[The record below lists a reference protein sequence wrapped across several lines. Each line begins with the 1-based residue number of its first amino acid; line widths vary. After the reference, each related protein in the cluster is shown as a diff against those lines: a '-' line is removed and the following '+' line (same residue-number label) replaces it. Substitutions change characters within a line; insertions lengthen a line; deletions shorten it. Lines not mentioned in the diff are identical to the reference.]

1 MCFAGKQFPGKR
13 DKIRFANFTRYRG
26 SREVHIDMFDD
37 RIEITSPG
45 GMFGDDQFRNTIFT
59 LSVSHQYI
67 KQRKLTFMQRPIL
80 QGFIK
85 SSINLNFQIS
95 LCK

>member
-45 GMFGDDQFRNTIFT
+45 GMFGEIGRA
-59 LSVSHQYI
+59 SCRERVSS
-67 KQRKLTFMQRPIL
+67 PV
-80 QGFIK
+80 
-85 SSINLNFQIS
+85 
-95 LCK
+95 

>member
-45 GMFGDDQFRNTIFT
+45 GMFGDGSIQEYDI
-59 LSVSHQYI
+59 YI
-67 KQRKLTFMQRPIL
+67 SR
-80 QGFIK
+80 
-85 SSINLNFQIS
+85 
-95 LCK
+95 

>member
-1 MCFAGKQFPGKR
+1 MQCNKSR

-45 GMFGDDQFRNTIFT
+45 GMFGDGSIQEYDI
-59 LSVSHQYI
+59 YI
-67 KQRKLTFMQRPIL
+67 IR
-80 QGFIK
+80 
-85 SSINLNFQIS
+85 
-95 LCK
+95 

>member
-37 RIEITSPG
+37 RIE
-45 GMFGDDQFRNTIFT
+45 MFGDGSIQEYDI
-59 LSVSHQYI
+59 YI
-67 KQRKLTFMQRPIL
+67 IR
-80 QGFIK
+80 
-85 SSINLNFQIS
+85 
-95 LCK
+95 